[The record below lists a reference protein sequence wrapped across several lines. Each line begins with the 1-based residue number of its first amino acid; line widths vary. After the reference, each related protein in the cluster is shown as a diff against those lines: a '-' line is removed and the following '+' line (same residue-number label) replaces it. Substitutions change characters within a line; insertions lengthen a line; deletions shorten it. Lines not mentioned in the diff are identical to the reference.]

1 MLPERLSNG
10 ICSLNAGEDR
20 LSMACEMHIDKMGKV
35 LSYEIFPAVINV
47 RHRLSYNIVRAILA
61 GDKEMCDKY
70 EDILP
75 MIARM
80 DILRQILHD
89 KRARRGAVDFDL
101 PEQKVILDEKLHP
114 IEIVQ
119 RIHGNAES
127 IIEEFMLAANETVA
141 QHMFNQH
148 WPFIYRVHDI
158 PNEEKMQ
165 EFAKLLANF
174 NIKFIPK
181 EETEPKDIQQAV
193 KEIAGRPEERLVTTV
208 ALRSMKQA
216 VYQTDN
222 IGHFGLAA
230 K

>member
-1 MLPERLSNG
+1 M
-10 ICSLNAGEDR
+10 
-20 LSMACEMHIDKMGKV
+20 
-35 LSYEIFPAVINV
+35 
-47 RHRLSYNIVRAILA
+47 SYNIVRAILA

-158 PNEEKMQ
+158 PS
-165 EFAKLLANF
+165 
-174 NIKFIPK
+174 
-181 EETEPKDIQQAV
+181 
-193 KEIAGRPEERLVTTV
+193 EERCRSSLSCWQTLILNLS
-208 ALRSMKQA
+208 LRKKRSRR
-216 VYQTDN
+216 
-222 IGHFGLAA
+222 IFSRP
-230 K
+230 

>member
-1 MLPERLSNG
+1 MEKWR
-10 ICSLNAGEDR
+10 GENTR
-20 LSMACEMHIDKMGKV
+20 
-35 LSYEIFPAVINV
+35 
-47 RHRLSYNIVRAILA
+47 
-61 GDKEMCDKY
+61 
-70 EDILP
+70 
-75 MIARM
+75 
-80 DILRQILHD
+80 
-89 KRARRGAVDFDL
+89 

-193 KEIAGRPEERLVTTV
+193 KEGRAFAVWHHFYNSPFNVAAVQAFAKWMHPELFADLDPHATLQTFYTRFQPIPLNG
-208 ALRSMKQA
+208 
-216 VYQTDN
+216 VYWT
-222 IGHFGLAA
+222 GM
-230 K
+230 

>member
-1 MLPERLSNG
+1 MDDAVYVEQINDNEYLLGVYIADVSYYVTEDSVLDKEARERGTSVYLVDRVLPMLPERLSNG

-101 PEQKVILDEKLHP
+101 PEQKVILDESCTRL
-114 IEIVQ
+114 
-119 RIHGNAES
+119 RLCSAS
-127 IIEEFMLAANETVA
+127 TV
-141 QHMFNQH
+141 MRSRLSRSSC
-148 WPFIYRVHDI
+148 W
-158 PNEEKMQ
+158 
-165 EFAKLLANF
+165 
-174 NIKFIPK
+174 
-181 EETEPKDIQQAV
+181 
-193 KEIAGRPEERLVTTV
+193 RPTKQ
-208 ALRSMKQA
+208 LRSTCLISTGRSSTACMIFRTRKNAGVRQA
-216 VYQTDN
+216 AGKLQY
-222 IGHFGLAA
+222 
-230 K
+230 

>member
-1 MLPERLSNG
+1 
-10 ICSLNAGEDR
+10 
-20 LSMACEMHIDKMGKV
+20 MACEMHIDKMGKV

-119 RIHGNAES
+119 RIHGNA
-127 IIEEFMLAANETVA
+127 
-141 QHMFNQH
+141 
-148 WPFIYRVHDI
+148 
-158 PNEEKMQ
+158 
-165 EFAKLLANF
+165 
-174 NIKFIPK
+174 
-181 EETEPKDIQQAV
+181 
-193 KEIAGRPEERLVTTV
+193 
-208 ALRSMKQA
+208 
-216 VYQTDN
+216 
-222 IGHFGLAA
+222 
-230 K
+230 